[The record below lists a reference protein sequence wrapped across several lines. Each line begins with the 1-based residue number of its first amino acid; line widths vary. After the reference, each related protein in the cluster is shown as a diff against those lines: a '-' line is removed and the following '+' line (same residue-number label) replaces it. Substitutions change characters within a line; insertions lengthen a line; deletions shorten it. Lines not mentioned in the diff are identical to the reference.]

1 MPMPKAVLTVLFAAL
16 LSSPALAQAPKDSAP
31 PPLKVS
37 LDLGYL
43 NAAGNTNVT
52 TFSSGE
58 ALTYKTPHLE
68 LLQNG
73 SAVYG
78 TTGDSTIAEQYK
90 IGARVNFPVSKIV
103 GVFVGGGFEKNRFA
117 GIAHR
122 FQEDA
127 GLAFRVLNLE
137 RDTWLIEVGG
147 SLNQE
152 RNTVGTSRDFASLRS
167 AMSYRHGFTKT
178 AFLQEDF
185 EVLPNTENFTDT
197 RVNNTIALAAPLSVH
212 VALKVA
218 YQVKFDNVPEPGF
231 QKSDRVFTTGVQ
243 ITF

>member
-1 MPMPKAVLTVLFAAL
+1 MLKTGLTVLFAAG
-16 LSSPALAQAPKDSAP
+16 LSSAALAQAPKDSAP
-31 PPLKVS
+31 PPLKVT

-52 TFSSGE
+52 TFSTGE
-58 ALTYKTPHLE
+58 ALTYKTPQWE

-78 TTGDSTIAEQYK
+78 TTADSTIAEQYK
-90 IGARVNFPVSKIV
+90 LGARINYLLSKIV
-103 GVFVGGGFEKNRFA
+103 GVFVGGGFERNRFA
-117 GIAHR
+117 GLAHR
-122 FQEDA
+122 FEEDA
-127 GLAFRVLNLE
+127 GLAFRVLNLTN
-137 RDTWLIEVGG
+137 DNWLIEVGG

-152 RNTVGTSRDFASLRS
+152 RNTLGTSRDFTSLRT
-167 AMSYRHGFTKT
+167 AMSYKHSFTKT

-185 EVLPNTENFTDT
+185 EVLPNTENWTDT
-197 RVNNTIALAAPLSVH
+197 RVNNNIALAAPLSVH

-218 YQVKFDNVPEPGF
+218 YQIKFDNVPEPGF
-231 QKSDRVFTTGVQ
+231 KKSDRVFTTGVQ